1 MKDSTRNTA
10 STITAFLALLAILT
24 LSACN
29 LFSAEPTSAVET
41 PVNTP
46 IVIATNTPQP
56 ATPLPVE
63 ETAVP
68 TAVPTSEAAIWRLYG
83 ADTTASLLAIDLFGQ
98 PMGFRAPAGM
108 TEFIR
113 QEQAGVTKKNVA

>member
-1 MKDSTRNTA
+1 MKASTRNTA
-10 STITAFLALLAILT
+10 STVTALLSLLAILT

-41 PVNTP
+41 PANTP

-68 TAVPTSEAAIWRLYG
+68 TAVPTSEAQ
-83 ADTTASLLAIDLFGQ
+83 FG
-98 PMGFRAPAGM
+98 GFMVLSNG
-108 TEFIR
+108 EF
-113 QEQAGVTKKNVA
+113 ACH